1 MVKNRRDIPFGMKKS
16 PASKRLKA
24 LKITN
29 TALGRRLGVH
39 NSTVSQALTSEN
51 QRYIGLLDA
60 LEMLTPEQRKQW
72 LDEDD

>member
-1 MVKNRRDIPFGMKKS
+1 MKKS

-29 TALGRRLGVH
+29 SALGRRLGVTQ
-39 NSTVSQALTSEN
+39 SSVSQGLANEN
-51 QRYIGLLDA
+51 KRYIGLLDA

-72 LDEDD
+72 LEGENIHS

>member
-1 MVKNRRDIPFGMKKS
+1 MKKS

-29 TALGRRLGVH
+29 SALGRRLGVTQ
-39 NSTVSQALTSEN
+39 SSVSQALANEN
-51 QRYIGLLDA
+51 KRYIGLLDA